1 MTINNEEQKLNV
13 CELPLNCSAMIG
25 ASAGTGK
32 TYTITYLVLRLLL
45 NSGNT
50 KNNGFGR
57 PLTIDELL
65 IVTFTDAAASD
76 LRERVRQKIREARVV
91 FELLSLGVKCPE
103 DKIVLQDSLEE
114 QLCTLIFEM
123 TGASTIA
130 EFFKVTD
137 PQNNELNFKA
147 LKCARTL
154 LAAERSID
162 DASIC
167 TIHSFCNQALN
178 QIYSFEAAE
187 AFDEELCSAESLS
200 EVVKQADHETW
211 RKLFYH
217 QDDKTRALFNLV
229 GILNPE
235 NDELQKL
242 IKYLVEVQV
251 SDNQVNCPVV
261 HGYAVTGAG
270 IERFKGKKTANGII
284 KELLNVACEIDGN
297 AQLIDKDFQGLIAK
311 NQGIIGNYNSFE
323 DFISVDK
330 GCGIQSIDK
339 RFNAKKDYACFFDLS
354 YKLVNGASIE
364 LTDFVNALSV
374 KCKQE
379 NISYDW
385 LAYGAKAKKVVD
397 AGQYPEFEKFY
408 NFLSLLDQC
417 VKRYLELTTNSRIVA
432 LTAIAMLMIDHR
444 AELIKKAGKLSFDEL
459 LRKLDFALHRSDE
472 HMGDKFASILR
483 NRFPVAIIDE
493 FQDTDPVQFSIF
505 KKLYLEKSDTKSNS
519 LCFLIGDPK
528 QSIYRFRGADVN
540 SYLRAGAIIRE
551 QNNSQNYTLNENFRS
566 SYGVVHGVNM
576 IFRGFTLDK
585 ANNDPFFDHN
595 CGSKDGDDVQEVI
608 ECPEVIPHLNPNP
621 EHPFYGKLRFLMKND
636 SGKEYLSTG
645 NYVCYEPLPEKF
657 SAKNSLVTFQST
669 AAAQLI
675 SEILT
680 YGYLEDKHGKQ
691 RRVKNADIAILV
703 RGENQ
708 FKAIKK
714 ALSKLEIPCV
724 YYSDNQS
731 VLLKTNDD
739 YNDIKQRSECACW
752 MISFME
758 ACCNFSS
765 RSKILTLLSTP
776 MLALSKEEFLSFS
789 DGDADKL
796 VSEAELLRECAQKW
810 QQSGFVAGFELW
822 SHKHLLLK
830 RLLQNKRERDVTDIQ
845 QISELIQGKHQKLQG
860 IYAQLSWFKR
870 IVNDIKGEFDEKT
883 LKSRLESEQ
892 EQVKVF
898 TIHKSKGLEF
908 PVTVLPFL
916 FSPKAEN
923 SRSDSF
929 EPVVAY
935 DEKLSRKILFLKD
948 DDGRLKELNKNEDRK
963 EYARL
968 LYVALTRACAVNVL
982 FLNNS
987 ELKPEGS
994 ALMRELYQS
1003 LGSSAEV
1010 LKNTL
1015 NSIDDRIFTLKDR
1028 QEKKPFELIK
1038 LRKAHSEKQED
1049 TATLSLSSL
1058 DYGDISD
1065 NFTVS
1070 SYSALTR
1077 GLHDLTIVSPEQTL
1091 ESNEE
1096 ENAQKTQEV
1105 VVASSQAPHGLCAST
1120 FPRGTDAGTFL
1131 HEFLENF
1138 DFAAFHEL
1146 EINLSDKDEAY
1157 SYIAAA
1163 IKNKLKH
1170 DDMGIILCNKWYQM
1184 SGFEVA
1190 EMANENHIDAFVC
1203 WFLDIVHCPLDK
1215 VAPGFSLSK
1224 LTDCG
1229 WIPEMEYLV
1238 PSADVTASKINDLCK
1253 LSATAFTS
1261 VIGSDAIKA
1270 LKLSEKK
1277 VNGFVTGSLDL
1288 VFKADV
1294 AGQEKFFVADYKSTY
1309 LGNNDDDYSEDKI
1322 IASVF
1327 SPRCRYDVQYLIY
1340 SLALFRFLKSRIR
1353 DDSVKSDEQFYDKY
1367 FGGVLYLY
1375 LRGMKEKGGTG
1386 VFYTKPSFEII
1397 DALNKLFKGSAEF

>member
-1 MTINNEEQKLNV
+1 MTVNYEEQKLNV

-45 NSGNT
+45 NSGEAN
-50 KNNGFGR
+50 KNGFGR

-91 FELLSLGVKCPE
+91 FELLSLGANCPE
-103 DKIVLQDSLEE
+103 DKQVLQDSLEE
-114 QLCTLIFEM
+114 QLCTLVFEM
-123 TGASTIA
+123 TGASSIKD
-130 EFFKVTD
+130 FFNEAD
-137 PQNNELNFKA
+137 PQSNEINLKA

-200 EVVKQADHETW
+200 EIVKQADHETW

-217 QDDKTRALFNLV
+217 QDDKTRALFDLV

-235 NDELQKL
+235 DDELQML

-251 SDNQVNCPVV
+251 SDNQKNVPVV
-261 HGYAVTGAG
+261 HGYAVSGAG
-270 IERFKGKKTANGII
+270 IERFKGKKNAVGII
-284 KELLNVACEIDGN
+284 KELLTLASEVEGN
-297 AQLIDKDFQGLIAK
+297 TKAIDKDFQEFIAS
-311 NQGIIGNYNSFE
+311 NQGIIGNCNDFS
-323 DFISVDK
+323 DFISEN
-330 GCGIQSIDK
+330 GCGLISLSS
-339 RFNAKKDYACFFDLS
+339 RLGAKVAYKSFFDLS
-354 YKLVNGASIE
+354 CRMVNGEALSITE
-364 LTDFVNALSV
+364 FVNALNE

-379 NISYDW
+379 KFSEDW
-385 LAYGAKAKKVVD
+385 LSYYTSKVKKAVED
-397 AGQYPEFEKFY
+397 GQYPEFSKFY
-408 NFLSLLDQC
+408 NFLSSLDQWG
-417 VKRYLELTTNSRIVA
+417 KRYLALSRNSRIAA

-444 AELIKKAGKLSFDEL
+444 AELVKKAGKLSFDEL
-459 LRKLDFALHRSDE
+459 LRKLDFALHRDDE
-472 HMGDKFASILR
+472 HSGDKFASILR

-505 KKLYLEKSDTKSNS
+505 KKLYLEKKEEKSNS

-576 IFRGFTLDK
+576 IFRGFGEDHVN
-585 ANNDPFFDHN
+585 ADPFFDHN
-595 CGSKDGDDVQEVI
+595 TGEQAGTDHNNVI
-608 ECPEVIPHLNPNP
+608 ECPEVIPHLNPDTDP
-621 EHPFYGKLRFLMKND
+621 PLYGKLRFLMKDDN
-636 SGKEYLSTG
+636 GQEILSTG
-645 NYVCYEPLPEKF
+645 NLVCFEPLPENLNKK
-657 SAKNSLVTFQST
+657 SSLAPFQST

-703 RGENQ
+703 RSGTQ
-708 FKAIKK
+708 FKAIKR
-714 ALSKLEIPCV
+714 ALNKLEIPCV

-731 VLLKTNDD
+731 VLHKIKDSSNDAD
-739 YNDIKQRSECACW
+739 QRSECAYW

-776 MLALSKEEFLSFS
+776 MLALSKEEFSRFS
-789 DGDADKL
+789 DGDELSA
-796 VSEAELLRECAQKW
+796 EAELLRECAQKW

-822 SHKHLLLK
+822 SHKHYLLK

-845 QISELIQGKHQKLQG
+845 QIAELIQGKHQELQG
-860 IYAQLSWFKR
+860 IYAQLRWFKR
-870 IVNDIKGEFDEKT
+870 IVSDVKGEFDEKA
-883 LKSRLESEQ
+883 LKRRLESEQ

-916 FSPKAEN
+916 YSPKAEASFTN
-923 SRSDSF
+923 SF

-935 DEKLSRKILFLKD
+935 DERLSRKILFLND
-948 DDGRLKELNKNEDRK
+948 DSGRLKELNKVEEHK
-963 EYARL
+963 ESARL

-982 FLNNS
+982 FFNNS
-987 ELKPEGS
+987 DLTDQGS
-994 ALMRELYQS
+994 ALMRELNQS

-1015 NSIDDRIFTLKDR
+1015 KNCDPRVFTLSDR
-1028 QEKKPFELIK
+1028 KERKPYELINM
-1038 LRKAHSEKQED
+1038 RNAHLEITKN
-1049 TATLSLSSL
+1049 TAELFLSTLKR
-1058 DYGDISD
+1058 GDIPD

-1077 GLHDLTIVSPEQTL
+1077 GLHDQVLTLPEQTL

-1096 ENAQKTQEV
+1096 ENAQKEQEV
-1105 VVASSQAPHGLCAST
+1105 LTASAPASRELCAAT

-1138 DFAAFHEL
+1138 DFAAFHDL
-1146 EINLSDKDEAY
+1146 ENSANDKNEGC
-1157 SYIAAA
+1157 SYIATA
-1163 IKNKLKH
+1163 IKSKLKH
-1170 DDMGIILCNKWYQM
+1170 DDMGTILCSKWYQM
-1184 SGFEVA
+1184 SGYQVA
-1190 EMANENHIDAFVC
+1190 ELSDENHIDAFVK
-1203 WFLDIVHCPLDK
+1203 WFSDIVHCPLDM
-1215 VAPGFSLSK
+1215 VAKGFSLSK
-1224 LTDCG
+1224 LTACS

-1238 PSADVTASKINDLCK
+1238 PSSDVTASKINELCK
-1253 LSATAFTS
+1253 LSASAFES
-1261 VIGSDAIKA
+1261 VIGKDGIKA

-1288 VFKADV
+1288 VFKAE
-1294 AGQEKFFVADYKSTY
+1294 ASGSQKFFVADYKSTY
-1309 LGNNDDDYSEDKI
+1309 LGDRDDDYTEEQI
-1322 IASVF
+1322 ITSVF

-1340 SLALFRFLKSRIR
+1340 SLALFRFLRSRIK
-1353 DDSVKSDEQFYDKY
+1353 DDSVQSDEQFYDKY

-1375 LRGMKEKGGTG
+1375 LRGMKAKGGAG

-1397 DALNKLFKGSAEF
+1397 DALNRLFSGHS